1 MVRERGK
8 LRWEKKNEEMCGV
21 REILR
26 LGKKKKKGIDMDE
39 REEID
44 EKKIAQISQIFPLLN
59 YSPLLQQYS
68 SMWNKR
74 LPIAITYLNVK

>member
-1 MVRERGK
+1 M
-8 LRWEKKNEEMCGV
+8 
-21 REILR
+21 R
-26 LGKKKKKGIDMDE
+26 LEKKKGIDMDE

-44 EKKIAQISQIFPLLN
+44 EKKKAQISQIFPLLN
-59 YSPLLQQYS
+59 YPPLLQQYS